1 MVSIADTSRIA
12 AEGGVGSIF
21 ADIVVSNNEDEI
33 LARNGHLPPAQ
44 IRRAE
49 LKSVLVDT
57 GALTLCLPES
67 VVAQL
72 GLPLKRRVMAATAGG
87 TIETAVHDHA
97 TIAVEGREGVS
108 ECLAVPDGARPLLGV
123 VPLEMLGLEPDLVK
137 QQLRLLPDDTLDTY
151 ILA

>member
-1 MVSIADTSRIA
+1 M
-12 AEGGVGSIF
+12 
-21 ADIVVSNNEDEI
+21 
-33 LARNGHLPPAQ
+33 
-44 IRRAE
+44 
-49 LKSVLVDT
+49 
-57 GALTLCLPES
+57 
-67 VVAQL
+67 
-72 GLPLKRRVMAATAGG
+72 
-87 TIETAVHDHA
+87 HDHA